1 MNKEEA
7 LSIIMQALDAA
18 TLKGVYSLQDM
29 QAILTALEELKK

>member
-18 TLKGVYSLQDM
+18 TLKGVYSLQDVRN
-29 QAILTALEELKK
+29 AS